1 MSSLPRTT
9 KDLSPAKKVQ
19 EPRPPP
25 TTHVKR
31 EVKVAPRPVSHTP
44 VTTATGV
51 VQYYPIQVQN
61 VPNLVPMQL
70 VGSGAQAVQSNNV
83 SYQMAQT
90 QSGKL
95 VLLPQSGT
103 QSPQYAIQSSSS
115 GTPQRVSVIMNPGA
129 VVYTTQGHT
138 SSARGYIT
146 QLDGPPGG
154 TRKRKGKTKQSKEE
168 LKKKFE
174 AARSAE
180 RQHKPPSPTTSA
192 QSHDILDSPAKLP
205 ENLMSAQL
213 KSYLSRSE
221 QQQQIRSRT
230 SNSPSSP
237 KLTSPTKQHS
247 NQSILAIS
255 PTLFDFSETSTTAI
269 TTASPENQT
278 TTTTTSN
285 EKELSITSSTTSQ
298 SLSDISSTQP
308 TEPLAAASGS
318 SRGKNSS
325 AAGKVRKTVPPSKRT
340 RKASVSGE
348 KGKRARMEEDLTDTQ
363 QHDEQHGTVNDEQQ
377 PQQDAGEEMD
387 QSAITATPSATDT
400 AVKKKRG
407 RPRKASQQDAG
418 GEIDQSAITATA
430 PSATDTTVKKR
441 QGRPRKASNEP
452 QQDAGGEIDQSAITA
467 TAPSATDTTV
477 KKRQGRPRKASNE
490 PQQDAGGEIDQS
502 AITATAPSATDTTV
516 KKRQGRPR
524 KASNEQQPQQDA
536 GGEIDQSAITA
547 APSATDTTIKKRQ
560 GRPRKA
566 SNEQQPQQ
574 DEIDQSAITAA
585 AHSSTTDTT
594 VKKKRGRPGK
604 APSMV
609 GFILAVVYIHT

>member
-1 MSSLPRTT
+1 MSPPPTPRLHPCSTPSPVPPTEFIITDDIPTDTNEHSSFIVDYPEELLTSWHRWYSSDESDGEEDWREHLPWSTHSPVQSAPLASLSDHSSSSASDDSSDEDYSFSKVSKKVGKGRGRGKKMDKEGAAVRRVPGVQPVKIVTPQPPPLRPVTDSIAPIPKVPPLLSSLPRTT

-180 RQHKPPSPTTSA
+180 RQHKPPLPTTSA

-318 SRGKNSS
+318 SRVKNSS

-340 RKASVSGE
+340 RKASVSSG
-348 KGKRARMEEDLTDTQ
+348 KGKRARMEEDSNGLFCRSNMMNNMVPAWYRHSAWVHDDTDTLW
-363 QHDEQHGTVNDEQQ
+363 
-377 PQQDAGEEMD
+377 
-387 QSAITATPSATDT
+387 
-400 AVKKKRG
+400 
-407 RPRKASQQDAG
+407 
-418 GEIDQSAITATA
+418 
-430 PSATDTTVKKR
+430 
-441 QGRPRKASNEP
+441 
-452 QQDAGGEIDQSAITA
+452 
-467 TAPSATDTTV
+467 
-477 KKRQGRPRKASNE
+477 
-490 PQQDAGGEIDQS
+490 
-502 AITATAPSATDTTV
+502 
-516 KKRQGRPR
+516 
-524 KASNEQQPQQDA
+524 
-536 GGEIDQSAITA
+536 
-547 APSATDTTIKKRQ
+547 
-560 GRPRKA
+560 
-566 SNEQQPQQ
+566 
-574 DEIDQSAITAA
+574 
-585 AHSSTTDTT
+585 ST
-594 VKKKRGRPGK
+594 
-604 APSMV
+604 
-609 GFILAVVYIHT
+609 